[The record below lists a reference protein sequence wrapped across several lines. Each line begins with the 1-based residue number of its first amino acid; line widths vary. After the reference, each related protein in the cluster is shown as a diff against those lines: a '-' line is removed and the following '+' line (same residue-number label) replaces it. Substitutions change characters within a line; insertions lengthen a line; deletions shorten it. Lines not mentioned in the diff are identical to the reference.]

1 MDKTRTIYRSV
12 QRGVRYIRHRRI
24 VLFWGVAAASLSLP
38 WIWPE
43 FAATGEQVATG
54 SGECRVLKIYD
65 GDTITVSCSGKQERV
80 RLYCIDTPEMEQR
93 PWGQRSRDHLRQM
106 MPQRVRII
114 EHDRDQYGRLVGEV
128 MAGQT
133 SLNLAMVEAGQAAM
147 YPQYCSEARYR
158 RANEAAREAG
168 RGVWAEP
175 GLQQRP
181 WEWR

>member
-1 MDKTRTIYRSV
+1 MNTAHAILHIVRRSA
-12 QRGVRYIRHRRI
+12 RYIRHRRI
-24 VLFWGVAAASLSLP
+24 VLFWGVAAASLTLP

-43 FAATGEQVATG
+43 FAATGEQASTG
-54 SGECRVLKIYD
+54 SGDCRVLKVYD
-65 GDTITVSCSGKQERV
+65 GDTITVSCSGKKERV
-80 RLYCIDTPEMEQR
+80 RLYCIDTPEMDQR
-93 PWGQRSRDHLRQM
+93 PWGQRSRDYLRQL
-106 MPQRVRII
+106 MPQRVSII

-128 MAGQT
+128 MAGEA

-158 RANEAAREAG
+158 RANDAARQAE